1 MDKLNRPLGCG
12 IWLVWLFLGLF
23 SAEWLLFWMAS
34 QTLPKEWLLPAV
46 IGSVI
51 VTILG
56 GWVAV
61 FARMQRRRE

>member
-12 IWLVWLFLGLF
+12 LWLLWLFLGLF
-23 SAEWLLFWMAS
+23 SAEWVLFWLAA
-34 QTLPKEWLLPAV
+34 QVFPKEWLIPAV

-51 VTILG
+51 ITILG

-61 FARMQRRRE
+61 FIRMQRRR